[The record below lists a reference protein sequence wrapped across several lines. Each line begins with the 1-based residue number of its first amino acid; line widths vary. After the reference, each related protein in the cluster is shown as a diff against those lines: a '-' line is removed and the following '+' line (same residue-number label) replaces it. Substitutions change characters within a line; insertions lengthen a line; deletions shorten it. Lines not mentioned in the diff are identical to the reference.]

1 MLKMNKPRQREVDI
15 TAKSI
20 GISVLVLIALVTT
33 VLGNLIEIE
42 ASKYVLLMVAI
53 GLSLVVYPQTKRE
66 TRKKFFLT
74 LYFSVFLWIVF
85 SLLVVYREP
94 FFYKPFAITNLIS
107 IYLGV
112 LIGFIFVYFRVNVS
126 YIKTLYYIV
135 TFFFIVSFVLFGMSF
150 YVLTGKASGAPLGL
164 ALMSLIIPIIYLEY
178 RDSHKISFLPL
189 VLQVMVLLFVSSR
202 ISLGYSLLLL
212 VSSLFVIVKS
222 SAKNFLVRVVEYSLL
237 GLMLF
242 FVIYLVSSNSSL
254 DVITKFQDMSTDTH
268 GREDIWELYF
278 NNFTIRDF
286 FYGKNVVVPFYDW
299 DNFPNPH
306 NSWIQLHSLLGFVG
320 VLFMSFL
327 IWMLFVFLRKNIYYS
342 LVIVSLILLGFF
354 NTIFFFYPTD
364 WALYIFIFEYF
375 RIKREK
381 PYNFKVILKMI

>member
-1 MLKMNKPRQREVDI
+1 MNKPRQREVDI